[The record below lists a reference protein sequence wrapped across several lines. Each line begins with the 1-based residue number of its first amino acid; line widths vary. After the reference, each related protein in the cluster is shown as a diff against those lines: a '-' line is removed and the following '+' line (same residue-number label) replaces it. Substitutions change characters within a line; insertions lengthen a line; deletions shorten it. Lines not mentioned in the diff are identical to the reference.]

1 MVKKN
6 KKISAVKNLGVD
18 ILKKVNTKI
27 RSIVAMVKSKKTKAV
42 FKSKRKQYTPESL
55 AIAVNLVKNKSL
67 TYREAP
73 ERF

>member
-1 MVKKN
+1 
-6 KKISAVKNLGVD
+6 
-18 ILKKVNTKI
+18 
-27 RSIVAMVKSKKTKAV
+27 MVKSKKTKAV